1 MKFDIIENMQISEKK
16 LVIIVV
22 AASFIVSSVSGFI
35 FGVAGGLSSG
45 KYFPAIAEKITKKM
59 EGGGKEETTKVVKE
73 DSAIIDAVKKAD
85 PAVVSIVITK
95 DVPKLEQYYSNPF
108 GNDPFFRQFFGDQ
121 FNTPQYRQKGTE
133 KKEVG
138 GGSGFIVSSD
148 GLIVSNNHVVSDKE
162 AEYTVLTNDG
172 KKYPAKVLARDSVK
186 DLAVLKIEKTGLPTL
201 GLGDSDN
208 LQVGQTVIA
217 IGNALGEF
225 RNTVS
230 AGIIS
235 GLKRS
240 VTASGFGAGTEQLT
254 NVIQTDAAI
263 NPGNS
268 GGPLL
273 NLSGEVIGVNVAMAQ
288 GAENIGFALPIND
301 VKKAI
306 SDVEK
311 HGKIITP
318 YMGVR
323 YILVNSDIKEK
334 NNLSVD
340 YGALVVRGEM
350 ISDLAVIP
358 GSPADKAGIVENN
371 IILKVNG
378 TKVDSQNPLANLINK
393 YSVGDEITLRIL
405 HRGEEKDIKVKL
417 EERKAS

>member
-1 MKFDIIENMQISEKK
+1 LKFDIIENMQISEKK

-323 YILVNSDIKEK
+323 YILVNNDVKGK

>member
-1 MKFDIIENMQISEKK
+1 MEISTKKFVTI
-16 LVIIVV
+16 VIVV
-22 AASFIVSSVSGFI
+22 SFLISAISGFI

-45 KYFPAIAEKITKKM
+45 KYFPEIAEKITKKID
-59 EGGGKEETTKVVKE
+59 GGEKEETIKVVKE
-73 DSAIIDAVKKAD
+73 DSAIIDAVKKAN

-108 GNDPFFRQFFGDQ
+108 GNDQFFQQFFGDQ
-121 FNTPQYRQKGTE
+121 FSVPQYRQKGTE
-133 KKEVG
+133 KKEIG

-148 GLIVSNNHVVSDKE
+148 GLIITNNHVVSDKE

-172 KKYPAKVLARDSVK
+172 KKYPAKVLARDPIK

-201 GLGDSDN
+201 ALGDSDS
-208 LQVGQTVIA
+208 LQSGQTVIA

-240 VTASGFGAGTEQLT
+240 VTAAGSGIGTEQLT

-301 VKKAI
+301 VKKVI

-311 HGKIITP
+311 YGKIITP
-318 YMGVR
+318 YLGVR
-323 YILVNSDIKEK
+323 YILVNSDIKRK

-340 YGALVVRGEM
+340 YGALVVRGET

-358 GSPADKAGIVENN
+358 GSPADKAGIVEND

-393 YSVGDEITLRIL
+393 YSVGEEITLRVL
-405 HRGEEKDIKVKL
+405 HRGEEKDVKVKL
-417 EERKAS
+417 EERKF

>member
-208 LQVGQTVIA
+208 LQAGQTVIA

>member
-1 MKFDIIENMQISEKK
+1 MQLSEKK
-16 LVIIVV
+16 LITIVV
-22 AASFIVSSVSGFI
+22 AVSFIVSSVSGFI

-45 KYFPAIAEKITKKM
+45 KYFPEIAEKITKKIN
-59 EGGGKEETTKVVKE
+59 GGEKEETIKVVKE

-108 GNDPFFRQFFGDQ
+108 GNDPFFQQFFGDQ

-162 AEYTVLTNDG
+162 AEYTVLANDG

-201 GLGDSDN
+201 ALGDSDN

-240 VTASGFGAGTEQLT
+240 VTASGSGAGTEQLT

-318 YMGVR
+318 YLGVR
-323 YILVNSDIKEK
+323 YILVSNDIKEK

-340 YGALVVRGEM
+340 YGALVVRGET

-358 GSPADKAGIVENN
+358 GSPADKIGIVEND

-378 TKVDSQNPLANLINK
+378 IKVDSQNPLANLINK
-393 YSVGDEITLRIL
+393 YSVGEEITLRIL
-405 HRGEEKDIKVKL
+405 HRGKEKDVKVKL
-417 EERKAS
+417 EERKF

>member
-1 MKFDIIENMQISEKK
+1 
-16 LVIIVV
+16 
-22 AASFIVSSVSGFI
+22 
-35 FGVAGGLSSG
+35 
-45 KYFPAIAEKITKKM
+45 M

-208 LQVGQTVIA
+208 LQAGQTVIA